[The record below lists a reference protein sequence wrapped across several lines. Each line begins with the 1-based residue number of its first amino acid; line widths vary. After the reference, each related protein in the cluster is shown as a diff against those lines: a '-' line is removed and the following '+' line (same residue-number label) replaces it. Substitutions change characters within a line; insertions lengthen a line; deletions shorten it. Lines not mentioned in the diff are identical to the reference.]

1 MKTRIILGYILYTI
15 YGEML
20 ETTDIYYKVIFCYFY
35 ILFNDAYLE
44 IMVAKCKVIR
54 LFLLRDAGLFVVSS
68 FSGSRIKYLHD
79 FW

>member
-20 ETTDIYYKVIFCYFY
+20 ETTDIYYKVIFYYFC

-54 LFLLRDAGLFVVSS
+54 LF
-68 FSGSRIKYLHD
+68 
-79 FW
+79 